1 MATAGAHLLT
11 AWDVML
17 SFFQEVGA
25 VDEGQAGELCAQGRA
40 AILEDIRA
48 HARGVRNTDP
58 LILFARGLLEAAETY
73 GALPEAARYVE
84 QGGNKEYIGLRTP
97 EAFYVH
103 PTRALGRVAELLQKA
118 GTPFP
123 ISARELWRRLYQAG
137 VASTEGAKPQH
148 VPGAG
153 TLYVV
158 KLGRQAVEAL
168 RDGNP

>member
-1 MATAGAHLLT
+1 M
-11 AWDVML
+11 
-17 SFFQEVGA
+17 
-25 VDEGQAGELCAQGRA
+25 
-40 AILEDIRA
+40 
-48 HARGVRNTDP
+48 RNTDP